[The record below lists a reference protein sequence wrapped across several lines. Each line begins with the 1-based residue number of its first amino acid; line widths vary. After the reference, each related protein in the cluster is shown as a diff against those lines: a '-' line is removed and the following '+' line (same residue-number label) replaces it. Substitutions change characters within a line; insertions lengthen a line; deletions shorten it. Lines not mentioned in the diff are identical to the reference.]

1 MGQEGLLL
9 ESNYSCTVTNKKM
22 FHASSF
28 LSEQEK
34 KQLEERLNEVTD
46 QLTEEE
52 EKTKSLNKLKNK
64 QEAVIADLEGNY
76 AKRIL
81 TFTQIC
87 FHTSNHTKVD
97 IYVFKKQV
105 SQQEWMLESRHMP
118 IDRQTD
124 RQTEIICRCMK
135 L

>member
-1 MGQEGLLL
+1 
-9 ESNYSCTVTNKKM
+9 M

-76 AKRIL
+76 AKLIL
-81 TFTQIC
+81 TFTQTC

-97 IYVFKKQV
+97 IYVFKKHV
-105 SQQEWMLESRHMP
+105 SQQEWTL
-118 IDRQTD
+118 
-124 RQTEIICRCMK
+124 
-135 L
+135 